1 MTFSEEHIAAEAIKL
16 LHDQPLDGRPMNVR
30 MDRCVP
36 AESVGSVIGVEHI
49 GYGRPVPSSVSICS
63 RPVQG
68 ISLKRVLVM
77 LVLMICACCLCSV
90 DGLLQHDDPHP
101 FADIDDSFLWTCVN
115 LNLIEDPK
123 PECSSL
129 VAIPSGTRHTD
140 LTSPRPRGEEGGGPG
155 MVGGGGWDGHSG
167 DVGKGI
173 GLMFCVI
180 CSGEPQHGLHL

>member
-1 MTFSEEHIAAEAIKL
+1 
-16 LHDQPLDGRPMNVR
+16 
-30 MDRCVP
+30 
-36 AESVGSVIGVEHI
+36 
-49 GYGRPVPSSVSICS
+49 
-63 RPVQG
+63 
-68 ISLKRVLVM
+68 M
-77 LVLMICACCLCSV
+77 LVSMICACRLCSPE
-90 DGLLQHDDPHP
+90 GLLQHDDLHSLT
-101 FADIDDSFLWTCVN
+101 DLHDGFLLGCVD
-115 LNLIEDPK
+115 LILIENPK